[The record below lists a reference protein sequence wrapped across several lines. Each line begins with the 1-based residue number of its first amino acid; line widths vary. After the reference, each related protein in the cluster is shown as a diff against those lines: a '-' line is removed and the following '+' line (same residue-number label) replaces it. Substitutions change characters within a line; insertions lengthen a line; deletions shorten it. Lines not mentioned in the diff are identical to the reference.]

1 MVQIQLRPLLS
12 HLGEIHTKGR
22 FQIKEISKQD
32 IQKLL
37 DAGILRNTH
46 RGYVNKKGNPVGYYR
61 TSGAARKRWIQD
73 WYADIAKSL

>member
-1 MVQIQLRPLLS
+1 M
-12 HLGEIHTKGR
+12 KGR

-73 WYADIAKSL
+73 WYADKVKEL